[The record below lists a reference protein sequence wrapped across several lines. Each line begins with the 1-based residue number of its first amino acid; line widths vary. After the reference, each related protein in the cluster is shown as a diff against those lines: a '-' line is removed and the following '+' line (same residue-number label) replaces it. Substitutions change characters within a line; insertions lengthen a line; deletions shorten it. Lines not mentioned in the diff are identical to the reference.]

1 MRRAVFLCAGVL
13 VLVVALA
20 GCDAGAFQIRTGA
33 LERSWQTWE
42 AAGVPAAS
50 LAPARERLTQVQ
62 AERSGPIP
70 YSVISAAL
78 VEDPLA
84 DVEKMGERA
93 HSDAV
98 TAARGRAETALAALQ
113 KIGGTNYETAY
124 EDHVV
129 ELARGREP
137 IDFDRLGAAWRHE
150 ATVLQGLQ
158 NDLSNAS
165 GGLSGGLPRDV
176 VEGSVH
182 LSSLA
187 TSLEAAGLPT
197 GSGWQAVA
205 GAQMYLRQGYAPM
218 LQQHGAVQKELQAAL
233 SELQGRMD
241 QWNGARQ
248 ALSQAEG
255 LLPRLESLG
264 AGKDFQGRLDQV
276 RQSLGAVHDDAALA
290 QGAQAARKLLSD
302 MQAAQQGSLPVQTVT
317 TAIPCIPGAPQD
329 LIVIHLA
336 TQQLVAYNSGC
347 PWLRTP
353 VTTGRPA
360 LPTDRGTFQIF
371 GKYPAF
377 HMVSQ
382 WPKTSP
388 FYYPPTW
395 VYNAMEFVSDGTFI
409 HNANWEPPSAYGPGS
424 QYGPYS
430 SHGCVHVMDGPLQ
443 QLYSWAPIGTTVQV
457 GD

>member
-13 VLVVALA
+13 VLVVGLA
-20 GCDAGAFQIRTGA
+20 GCDAGAFQMRAGA
-33 LERSWQTWE
+33 LERSWLTWQ
-42 AAGVPAAS
+42 AAGVPASS
-50 LAPARERLTQVQ
+50 LAPARERLAQVQ
-62 AERSGPIP
+62 SQRSGPIP

-78 VEDPLA
+78 VKDPLA
-84 DVEKMGERA
+84 DAEKMGERA
-93 HSDAV
+93 HGDAV
-98 TAARGRAETALAALQ
+98 TSARGRAETALASLQ
-113 KIGGTNYETAY
+113 KIGGANYEAAY

-129 ELARGREP
+129 ELARAREP
-137 IDFDRLGAAWRHE
+137 IDFDRLASAWRHE
-150 ATVLQGLQ
+150 ATVLQGQ
-158 NDLSNAS
+158 ENDLANAS

-176 VEGSVH
+176 VEASVH
-182 LSSLA
+182 LHGLA

-197 GSGWQAVA
+197 GSGWAAVA
-205 GAQMYLRQGYAPM
+205 LTQMYLRQGYAPM
-218 LQQHGAVQKELQAAL
+218 LQQHGTIQKELQAAL
-233 SELQGRMD
+233 NELQGRMD
-241 QWNGARQ
+241 QWNGAQR

-255 LLPRLESLG
+255 LLPKLESLG
-264 AGKDFQGRLDQV
+264 AGKDFQSRLDQV
-276 RQSLGAVHDDAALA
+276 RQSLHAVHDDAGLA
-290 QGAQAARKLLSD
+290 QGAQAARKLVSD
-302 MQAAQQGSLPVQTVT
+302 MQAAQQGALPVQSAA
-317 TAIPCIPGAPQD
+317 TAIPCIPGAPQN
-329 LIVIHLA
+329 LILIHLA
-336 TQQLVAYNSGC
+336 TQQLVAYTNGC

-382 WPKTSP
+382 WPQSSP
-388 FYYPPTW
+388 FYYKPTW

-409 HNANWEPPSAYGPGS
+409 HNANWEPASAYGPGS

-443 QLYSWAPIGTTVQV
+443 QLYSWAPVGTTVQV

>member
-1 MRRAVFLCAGVL
+1 MRA
-13 VLVVALA
+13 
-20 GCDAGAFQIRTGA
+20 GA
-33 LERSWQTWE
+33 LERSWQAWE
-42 AAGVPAAS
+42 AVGVPAAS
-50 LAPARERLTQVQ
+50 LAPARERLAQVQ
-62 AERSGPIP
+62 SQRSGPIP

-84 DVEKMGERA
+84 DVEKMGEQA

-98 TAARGRAETALAALQ
+98 TAARGRAETALASLQ
-113 KIGGTNYETAY
+113 AIGGANYETAY
-124 EDHVV
+124 EDHVL
-129 ELARGREP
+129 ELAQPREP
-137 IDFDRLGAAWRHE
+137 AGFDSLAAAWRHE
-150 ATVLQGLQ
+150 ATVLQGQQ
-158 NDLSNAS
+158 NDLANAS

-182 LSSLA
+182 LRGLA

-218 LQQHGAVQKELQAAL
+218 LQQHGGIQKELQAAL
-233 SELQGRMD
+233 SELQNRMN
-241 QWNGARQ
+241 QWNGAQQ
-248 ALSQAEG
+248 ALSQATG
-255 LLPRLESLG
+255 LLPKLESLG
-264 AGKDFQGRLDQV
+264 AGKDFQSRLDQV
-276 RQSLGAVHDDAALA
+276 RQSLHAVHDDGALA

-302 MQAAQQGSLPVQTVT
+302 MQAAQQGSLPLQSAA
-317 TAIPCIPGAPQD
+317 TAIPCIPGAPQN

-336 TQQLVAYNSGC
+336 TQQLVAYTAGC

-409 HNANWEPPSAYGPGS
+409 HNANWEPASAYGPGS

-430 SHGCVHVMDGPLQ
+430 SHGCIHVMDGPLQ